1 MAAAGRQVCLVAPA
15 QPGRAGVMTD
25 WLQLEASQLCTGSAG
40 GGRDGCRGDSGGPL
54 TLTQAQA
61 VANLYLRAVD

>member
-1 MAAAGRQVCLVAPA
+1 
-15 QPGRAGVMTD
+15 MTD
-25 WLQLEASQLCTGSAG
+25 WLQLEASQLCTGSEA

-61 VANLYLRAVD
+61 ASLYRRTVD